1 MKDRIQILSEVEYLT
16 RADIR
21 VMLNCSRRV
30 ADRVF
35 QEADRI
41 DREELKF
48 RAEPSRVRKESV
60 EKASGKSCIKMLK
73 QLKSADA
80 RQSNPQKPSDGLL

>member
-1 MKDRIQILSEVEYLT
+1 MKTRIQILAECEYLT
-16 RADIR
+16 RTDVM
-21 VMLNCSRRV
+21 VMLNCSRRTAV
-30 ADRVF
+30 RIF

-73 QLKSADA
+73 QLKSAEA
-80 RQSNPQKPSDGLL
+80 RESDPHNR